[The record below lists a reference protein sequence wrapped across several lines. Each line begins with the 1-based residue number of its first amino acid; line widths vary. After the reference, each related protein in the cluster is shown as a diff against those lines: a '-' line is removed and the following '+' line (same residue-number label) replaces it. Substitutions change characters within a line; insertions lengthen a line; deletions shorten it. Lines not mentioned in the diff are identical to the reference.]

1 MEFNYRTDVL
11 EELSRHGVAPTRVTP
26 PDLVREFVNDL
37 YLYEIRALRSRFRA
51 GEIPKSE
58 YAGQVEALRKR
69 YPVLSLP
76 LRYWTASAT

>member
-11 EELSRHGVAPTRVTP
+11 EELAGHGVAPTRVTP

-37 YLYEIRALRSRFRA
+37 YLYEIRALRRRFRA
-51 GEIPKSE
+51 GEIPKSD
-58 YAGQVEALRKR
+58 YAGRVEALRKR

-76 LRYWTASAT
+76 LRYWTVPAT